1 MKLSMEKGPIRP
13 PSEAQSLLIRATRNC
28 PWNRCAFC
36 HTYQGCRFELRS
48 VGEIRDDIKKAKDIA
63 DQIYN
68 LSRQEGS
75 GGRVTQ
81 PVVELLLAQ
90 GEFSEESIQS
100 VAAWLHYGGESV
112 FLQDANSLIMKTDDL
127 VQAISSI
134 RETFPSVH
142 RITSYC
148 RSRTAAGK
156 SVEELRR
163 LHDAG
168 LTRIH
173 MGVESGYDPLLRFM
187 NKGATAA
194 DHVEG
199 GRRLKEAGFSL
210 CVYVMPGLGGTRWS
224 REHAEETAR
233 VINLINPDHVRLRTL
248 HVVAGSSLYTMM
260 LSGAFHPLTEEGI
273 VREIGIFIEHLY
285 GIETTIM
292 SDHVLNLLEEVTGKL
307 PGDKSGL
314 LATIGRFLA
323 MSPEERL
330 IFRVGR
336 RKGIYRKLDDLA
348 ERGTFLWL
356 KSIVDQYASDPDLL
370 EQELKRIMQA
380 FI

>member
-1 MKLSMEKGPIRP
+1 
-13 PSEAQSLLIRATRNC
+13 
-28 PWNRCAFC
+28 
-36 HTYQGCRFELRS
+36 
-48 VGEIRDDIKKAKDIA
+48 
-63 DQIYN
+63 
-68 LSRQEGS
+68 
-75 GGRVTQ
+75 
-81 PVVELLLAQ
+81 
-90 GEFSEESIQS
+90 
-100 VAAWLHYGGESV
+100 
-112 FLQDANSLIMKTDDL
+112 
-127 VQAISSI
+127 
-134 RETFPSVH
+134 
-142 RITSYC
+142 
-148 RSRTAAGK
+148 
-156 SVEELRR
+156 
-163 LHDAG
+163 
-168 LTRIH
+168 
-173 MGVESGYDPLLRFM
+173 M